1 MFLGGLFLDEKKDFN
16 SKYEISSSLN
26 DLTALR
32 KEYEK
37 IRPRLLFLAKN
48 NPDSEEYKE
57 LYYYAKDIM
66 KRFEELTDNNKNS
79 QL

>member
-1 MFLGGLFLDEKKDFN
+1 MVLDETMHSN
-16 SKYEISSSLN
+16 SKYEKSSSFN

-66 KRFEELTDNNKNS
+66 KKFEEIIDINKNS
-79 QL
+79 QI